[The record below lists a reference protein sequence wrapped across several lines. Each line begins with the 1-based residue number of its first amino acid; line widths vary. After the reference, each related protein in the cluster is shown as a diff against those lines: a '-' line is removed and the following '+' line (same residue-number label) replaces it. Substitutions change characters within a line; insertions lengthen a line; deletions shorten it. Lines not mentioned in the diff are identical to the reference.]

1 MKIVCMLAQRTECDC
16 GGYASISPLRHTSS
30 EILFT
35 QKNNIRIHLVRHSR
49 RIQRYDGHDEHDE
62 RKKM

>member
-1 MKIVCMLAQRTECDC
+1 MKIVCILAQKTECDC

-30 EILFT
+30 EMLFT
-35 QKNNIRIHLVRHSR
+35 QKNNIRIHHARLS
-49 RIQRYDGHDEHDE
+49 IQRYDDHGKHDE